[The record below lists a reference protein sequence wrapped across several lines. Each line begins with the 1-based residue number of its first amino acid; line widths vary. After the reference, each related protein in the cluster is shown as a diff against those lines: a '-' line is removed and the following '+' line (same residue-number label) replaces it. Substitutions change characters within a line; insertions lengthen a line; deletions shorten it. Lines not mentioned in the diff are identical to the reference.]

1 MAGEVTMSDA
11 QDDIFSQTEL
21 MILKMVSDRFKGL
34 STKKI
39 VDLSH
44 EEPAWMDNVDDFHR
58 ISFEYACYLK
68 NTV

>member
-1 MAGEVTMSDA
+1 MCNA

-21 MILKMVSDRFKGL
+21 MILKMVYDRFKGL

-39 VDLSH
+39 MDISH
-44 EEPAWMDNVDDFHR
+44 EGPAWMDNIDDFHR
-58 ISFEYACYLK
+58 ISFEYAFYLK